1 MYVFCWFYRNIIS
14 SWIVLSSI
22 CNSSLP
28 LLHFSNKKFFLTL
41 IHSILCKS
49 TLNCSVFKC
58 IVLFFLP
65 TLPSK
70 CTLFLPPHSTLLFH
84 SIQQEDLYLV
94 IASAIRSILQ
104 QFSSSSRPEIPSRL
118 TSTIS
123 QLIHLHLSLPLPPS
137 MLLMLDDG
145 VWAFLRSF
153 PPPSLF
159 LSSPPS
165 PSPSPSPS
173 SSPSSKCRKGKRAG
187 IHRGKGNNNNNNDN
201 DDNDMNNNNDD
212 NGGEERL
219 LPSTFLYQALM
230 DLRVVCT
237 FPPICGIPKL
247 PLISRVYM

>member
-1 MYVFCWFYRNIIS
+1 MYSDALFCS
-14 SWIVLSSI
+14 S
-22 CNSSLP
+22 CQ
-28 LLHFSNKKFFLTL
+28 
-41 IHSILCKS
+41 
-49 TLNCSVFKC
+49 
-58 IVLFFLP
+58 LFHQNVH
-65 TLPSK
+65 
-70 CTLFLPPHSTLLFH
+70 FLPPHSTLLCH

-104 QFSSSSRPEIPSRL
+104 QFSSSSSRPEIPSRL

-159 LSSPPS
+159 LSSP
-165 PSPSPSPS
+165 S
-173 SSPSSKCRKGKRAG
+173 SSSSSSRCRKGKRAG
-187 IHRGKGNNNNNNDN
+187 IHQGKGNNNNNNNNDN

-237 FPPICGIPKL
+237 FSPICGIPKL